1 MTMTCNEEPA
11 STAATSRCT
20 ACSVTLP
27 PGYFIHSLFTARDSV
42 ARVRATRA
50 RRASSRRMA
59 SVSWR

>member
-1 MTMTCNEEPA
+1 MTMTCNEVPA

-42 ARVRATRA
+42 ARVVE
-50 RRASSRRMA
+50 
-59 SVSWR
+59 SV